1 MDVKLPSGVTYQKKD
16 NVPEAKIPFKMS
28 VLDQNNKI
36 VRYDDYLSDELS
48 EYGQTKRF
56 PKLSDAKQRN
66 KIEQLNT

>member
-16 NVPEAKIPFKMS
+16 NVLEAKIPFKMS

-36 VRYDDYLSDELS
+36 VRYNDYLSDELS
-48 EYGQTKRF
+48 EYEQTKKF
-56 PKLSDAKQRN
+56 PKLLDSRQRN

>member
-1 MDVKLPSGVTYQKKD
+1 MDVKLPSGVIYQKKD

-48 EYGQTKRF
+48 EYEQTKKF
-56 PKLSDAKQRN
+56 PKLSDARQRN

>member
-1 MDVKLPSGVTYQKKD
+1 
-16 NVPEAKIPFKMS
+16 MS

-48 EYGQTKRF
+48 EYEQTKKF
-56 PKLSDAKQRN
+56 PKLSDARQRN

>member
-1 MDVKLPSGVTYQKKD
+1 VDVKLPSGVIYQKKD

-48 EYGQTKRF
+48 EYEQTKKF
-56 PKLSDAKQRN
+56 PKLSDARQRN

>member
-1 MDVKLPSGVTYQKKD
+1 MDVKLPSGVIYQKKD

-48 EYGQTKRF
+48 EYEQTNKF
-56 PKLSDAKQRN
+56 PKLSDARQRN
-66 KIEQLNT
+66 KIE